1 MFKRLPSSLLIAVL
15 CVVAALSSLPA
26 KTALADQTHA
36 RSITEEIKEVTLP
49 NGLRIFVLE
58 RPTSPTFAAV
68 YMFGVGGASDPKGK
82 SGIAHLLEH
91 MMFKGSTTVGT
102 LDPEKEKGLM
112 QRLTELWQE
121 LHIELDRQDDPFDPA
136 DEKKIADLRE
146 EIEKVSAEHK
156 KLLVKNEYDELITRA
171 GGVSLN
177 ASTNNDTT
185 SYYIQLPANRLE
197 FWFKME
203 SDRLLNPVFR
213 EFYSERDV
221 VYEERRMRT
230 ENSARGRGY
239 EAMRSILYPAHPY
252 GTPVV
257 GWPRDVERLT
267 REDAMD
273 YFVTYYS
280 PSNCVMALAGDIT
293 AKQVE
298 KLAKTYFSSW
308 ERQEIPRLGI
318 TAEPEQQGERRRV
331 VEFDARPRID
341 MAWMT
346 VPEGHQDMFA
356 LDVLSRVLGG
366 LWSSR
371 IDKTI
376 VQEERIAANAGTN
389 HPTMKY
395 SGYFAA
401 GGTLRGDHTAEELE
415 TAIEREIKKIQD
427 EGVTELELERAKI
440 ATEVS
445 RVRSLKSN
453 LGQAFRIA
461 SVVRMTGST
470 GYLDDYER
478 KLNAVSVEDV
488 QRVTK
493 KYLTP
498 ARKCVVEVRKVE
510 GAGSGSGGGS
520 GVSHSRGGASS
531 KRGANHSSGFKESR
545 AMIKAAKP
553 VVLKTPEIGKDV
565 DRVELSSGV
574 TVFIKEDHSAPSVD
588 IAFTW
593 LGGSNT
599 TPVEDLAPFR
609 VAGNLLDEGG
619 TEALDPIAL
628 QDRKDE
634 LGMSFGIGVGSTQS
648 WARFWSLT
656 RNFTESFDL
665 ALDVMMRPRLDDERL
680 ATLKGQY
687 IESMRR
693 RYDSPGSG
701 VRTLERHLLNKD
713 HPRLGYVP
721 SKAEIEA
728 ITPDDVRKI
737 RQTYLGRDNLY
748 ITAVGDFDKQT
759 MLALL
764 EDKLGSWGKAE
775 DSERDYIRRPPV
787 TTPGLFLVEK
797 EVPQPAVRI
806 GHQIKVD
813 RTASKEDHAAL
824 EILNSIFGG
833 SGFRSRL
840 MERLRSDEGLT
851 YGIGSWISHESREDV
866 PGVVGISYQT
876 KKDSVAHSISSVTE
890 EFVKI
895 IKEEVSEP
903 EVEEQIE
910 AWRNAF
916 IFRYTNDFFSVNR
929 LMANELDDRP
939 YDFDDLQLQEIQ
951 KVKVGD
957 VKRVAKKYLNP
968 ANLTICV
975 FGQLT
980 DEDKAALAERYE
992 MKILPKEE
1000 VFTGGYDEPDSS
1012 ESSSGR
1018 AGEETPLRKAS

>member
-1 MFKRLPSSLLIAVL
+1 MFKRLPCLLLIAVL
-15 CVVAALSSLPA
+15 CVVAAQPASAA
-26 KTALADQTHA
+26 KTAPAEKTPA
-36 RSITEEIKEVTLP
+36 RSITEQIQEVTLP

-58 RPTSPTFAAV
+58 RTTSPTFAAV

-91 MMFKGSTTVGT
+91 MLFKGSTTVGT
-102 LDPEKEKGLM
+102 LNPAKEKELM
-112 QRLTELWQE
+112 QRLTELWHE

-136 DEKKIADLRE
+136 DEKKIASLTE
-146 EIEKVSAEHK
+146 AIEKVSAEHK
-156 KLLVKNEYDELITRA
+156 KLIVKNEYDELVTRA

-177 ASTNNDTT
+177 ASTSNDTT
-185 SYYIQLPANRLE
+185 SYYLQLPANRLE

-267 REDAMD
+267 REDAMV
-273 YFVTYYS
+273 YFLTYYS
-280 PSNCVMALAGDIT
+280 PSNCVMALVGDIT

-298 KLAKTYFSSW
+298 KLAKKYFSSW
-308 ERQEIPRLGI
+308 ERQEIPRLAI
-318 TAEPEQQGERRRV
+318 TAEPEQQGERRGV

-341 MAWMT
+341 MAWVT
-346 VPEGHQDMFA
+346 VPEGHEDMFA

-389 HPTMKY
+389 HRTMKY
-395 SGYFAA
+395 SGYFGA
-401 GGTLRGDHTAEELE
+401 GGTLRGDHTAAELE
-415 TAIEREIKKIQD
+415 VAIEREIKKIQD
-427 EGVTELELERAKI
+427 EGATEVELERAKI

-478 KLNAVSVEDV
+478 KLNAVTVEDV
-488 QRVTK
+488 QSVAEQ
-493 KYLTP
+493 YLTP
-498 ARKCVVEVRKVE
+498 ARKCVVQVRKVE

-531 KRGANHSSGFKESR
+531 KRGANHSSGFRQSM

-553 VVLKTPEIGKDV
+553 VVLKTPEVGKDV

-574 TVFIKEDHSAPSVD
+574 TVFIKEDRAAPSVD
-588 IAFTW
+588 MAFTW

-599 TPVEDLAPFR
+599 TPVEQLAPFR
-609 VAGNLLDEGG
+609 VAGDLLDEGG
-619 TEALDPIAL
+619 TAALDPIAL

-648 WARFWSLT
+648 WARFWSLS

-665 ALDVMMRPRLDDERL
+665 ALDIMMHPRFDAERL

-701 VRTLERHLLNKD
+701 VRTLQSYVLNKD

-728 ITPDDVRKI
+728 VTADDVRKI
-737 RQTYLGRDNLY
+737 WQTYLGRDNLY
-748 ITAVGDFDKQT
+748 ITAVGDFDKQA

-764 EDKLGSWGKAE
+764 EDRLGSWRKAE
-775 DSERDYIRRPPV
+775 NSEREYIQRAPV
-787 TTPGLFLVEK
+787 IKPGLFLVEK
-797 EVPQPAVRI
+797 EVPQPAIRI

-813 RTASKEDHAAL
+813 RSVPKEDHAAL
-824 EILNSIFGG
+824 EILNDILGG

-851 YGIGSWISHESREDV
+851 YGIGSWISHESRKDV
-866 PGVVGISYQT
+866 PGIVGISYQT
-876 KKDSVAHSISSVTE
+876 KKDSVEHSLRSVTE

-895 IKEEVSEP
+895 IEEQVSEA

-939 YDFDDLQLQEIQ
+939 YDFDALQLEEIQ

-957 VKRVAKKYLNP
+957 VQRVAEKYLNP
-968 ANLTICV
+968 DNLTICV
-975 FGQLT
+975 FGLLT
-980 DEDKAALAERYE
+980 DDDKAALAERYE
-992 MKILPKEE
+992 LKIFPKEE
-1000 VFTGGYDEPDSS
+1000 IFTGGYDEPDGS
-1012 ESSSGR
+1012 
-1018 AGEETPLRKAS
+1018 AG